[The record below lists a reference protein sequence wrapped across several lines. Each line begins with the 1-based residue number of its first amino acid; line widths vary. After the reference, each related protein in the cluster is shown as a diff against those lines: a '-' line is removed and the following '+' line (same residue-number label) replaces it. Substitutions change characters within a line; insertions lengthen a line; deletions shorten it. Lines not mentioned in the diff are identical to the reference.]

1 MSDFAKGYYPSKKI
15 YIPRTEGSL
24 PPRRNPRGRP
34 LRKKRGISRK
44 NVAFGILIF
53 IFAIASFLIFW
64 PKKNESILV
73 SALSQSRE
81 SVSVSSISSDSY
93 RDRIGNEIYSHN
105 ALLIDLTDRKI
116 IAEKNS
122 AEMVYPASLTKIMT
136 VLVALEN
143 INDFDGSFKI
153 DEELNQH
160 LIRENASVVGFA
172 VGEPMTVE
180 DMLYGTMLA
189 SGADAA
195 AGLACYVCGSQDAFV
210 ELMNQKAQQ
219 IGMKNTH
226 FANVTGLHDEDH
238 YTTPIDFAKLLEYA
252 LKNEKFYQIF
262 TTKQYTTSK
271 TEQHRYGIS
280 VSATWLTS
288 LQKENK
294 ECEYILGGKTGFT
307 DEAAQC
313 LATLAEKSGKEYIL
327 LTFGAGGGS
336 RAKMHHLL
344 DAVQIYDRFI

>member
-226 FANVTGLHDEDH
+226 FANVTGSVEKV
-238 YTTPIDFAKLLEYA
+238 TKLERA
-252 LKNEKFYQIF
+252 LNNLKEKKN
-262 TTKQYTTSK
+262 
-271 TEQHRYGIS
+271 
-280 VSATWLTS
+280 VSLTI
-288 LQKENK
+288 EP
-294 ECEYILGGKTGFT
+294 
-307 DEAAQC
+307 
-313 LATLAEKSGKEYIL
+313 
-327 LTFGAGGGS
+327 
-336 RAKMHHLL
+336 L
-344 DAVQIYDRFI
+344 DAQPAGSVIECSKDELPVIIALVKKLNEDQ